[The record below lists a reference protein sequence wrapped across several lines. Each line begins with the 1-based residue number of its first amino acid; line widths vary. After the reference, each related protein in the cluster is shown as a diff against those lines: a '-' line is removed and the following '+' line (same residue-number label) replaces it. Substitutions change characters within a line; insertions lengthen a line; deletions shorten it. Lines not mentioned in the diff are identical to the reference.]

1 MFLLCFYHLPE
12 FKPKKVRVKFH
23 LPNLII
29 ALLVGVTVTLVGIA
43 SSSTKL
49 FDSIS
54 QYFINNSYKEAG
66 GENMVNVILV
76 DFRGFDTLFEIA
88 VLCIAALGIYSMI
101 RLRLAKE
108 ENR

>member
-1 MFLLCFYHLPE
+1 
-12 FKPKKVRVKFH
+12 
-23 LPNLII
+23 
-29 ALLVGVTVTLVGIA
+29 
-43 SSSTKL
+43 
-49 FDSIS
+49 
-54 QYFINNSYKEAG
+54 
-66 GENMVNVILV
+66 MVNVILV